1 MHYGSPDSEWTRW
14 MLADQDRAHLRPTEW
29 ESSEPVLVAVLV
41 GKRSERHSVVS
52 NSLWPWNPQAR
63 ILEWGAIPFSRGS
76 SQPRDWT
83 QVSHIVG
90 KFFTNWATWE
100 ARVTWSKYTWRTYNC
115 AQHIVSTQRSCDY
128 VLFGK
133 SVKNNRKYAI
143 EGLKLNLIWS
153 KEARANWIITCQSL
167 SV

>member
-1 MHYGSPDSEWTRW
+1 MDNILKIIWSRFRDVFSSVRALCMHSVWLFVTLWTVACQPPLSMGFPRQEYWNGVPFPPLGDLLDPGIEPWYLTSPA
-14 MLADQDRAHLRPTEW
+14 LADR
-29 ESSEPVLVAVLV
+29 
-41 GKRSERHSVVS
+41 VS
-52 NSLWPWNPQAR
+52 FF
-63 ILEWGAIPFSRGS
+63 FS
-76 SQPRDWT
+76 
-83 QVSHIVG
+83 
-90 KFFTNWATWE
+90 FFFNHWATWE